1 LPAEPRSGAQAD
13 KPVRPAASTTG
24 VADDN
29 RLIAKRRDMT
39 GPVRTVMTVP
49 YGQNSFFCALR
60 RDPCQGV
67 NQKAGR
73 RMSAVSKPGRDDRRD
88 AILGIAREVFKEEG
102 YAAASMSAIAARVGG
117 SKGTLYNYF
126 RSKSDLF
133 GAVVQNDCERSQASL
148 IGLTSNDDDVSKRLT
163 TLGKAFLGLILSD
176 EVIAFHRM
184 VVAESARFPEIG
196 EAHYRAGP
204 CRGRDML
211 ASIFTKAQ
219 IEGQLN
225 IPDPVRAAEQIA
237 DLMLS
242 GLYRRR
248 LWNVG
253 PKPTD
258 AEIEA
263 NVEAAVSLFMAAY
276 RVT

>member
-1 LPAEPRSGAQAD
+1 
-13 KPVRPAASTTG
+13 
-24 VADDN
+24 
-29 RLIAKRRDMT
+29 
-39 GPVRTVMTVP
+39 
-49 YGQNSFFCALR
+49 
-60 RDPCQGV
+60 
-67 NQKAGR
+67 
-73 RMSAVSKPGRDDRRD
+73 MSAIPKPCRDERREN
-88 AILGIAREVFKEEG
+88 ILAVARDVFKEEG

-126 RSKSDLF
+126 RSKSELF
-133 GAVVQNDCERSQASL
+133 GAVIQNDCARSQASL
-148 IGLTSNDDDVSKRLT
+148 IDLVSNEGNVAKLLT
-163 TLGKAFLGLILSD
+163 TLGKAFLRLILSD

-204 CRGRDML
+204 CRSRDML
-211 ASIFTKAQ
+211 AAIFAKAQ
-219 IEGQLN
+219 IDGQLN
-225 IPDPVRAAEQIA
+225 IPDPARAAEQIT

-253 PKPTD
+253 PNPTE
-258 AEIEA
+258 AEIDA

-276 RVT
+276 GAI